1 MDPRLV
7 VVVGYPDAELL
18 DIAGVTSSLVLANDF
33 GGAQPPYKVIVATP
47 GGRPITCPPGLTFQG
62 QHALEP
68 PLLRRQTCA
77 NPIR

>member
-33 GGAQPPYKVIVATP
+33 DGAQPPYKVIVATP
-47 GGRPITCPPGLTFQG
+47 VGATGVPSASRG
-62 QHALEP
+62 A
-68 PLLRRQTCA
+68 
-77 NPIR
+77 

>member
-33 GGAQPPYKVIVATP
+33 GGAQPPTGSLWPRRAV
-47 GGRPITCPPGLTFQG
+47 GRSPAGR
-62 QHALEP
+62 A
-68 PLLRRQTCA
+68 
-77 NPIR
+77 